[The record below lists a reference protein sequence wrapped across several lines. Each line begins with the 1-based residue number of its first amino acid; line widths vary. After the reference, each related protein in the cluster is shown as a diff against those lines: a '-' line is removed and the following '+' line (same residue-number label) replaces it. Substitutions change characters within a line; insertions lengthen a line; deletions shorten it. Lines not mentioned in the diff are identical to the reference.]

1 MRNIH
6 IIHASRGRASQAEQ
20 TYRNWS
26 QLLSLGDSYTVAI
39 EADQLHDY
47 RHLPTLVVPSKTAI
61 SAFNLAAQVLSSKFK
76 ESDIIIALSDD
87 FPIPCDLDLIRD
99 AVDADGL
106 LKTYDGVQNW
116 IVTLPIMGAVYYQN
130 KGYIYP
136 PQYSHM
142 FADTHLTHEAEIE
155 GKLQFRND
163 IVIKHE
169 HYSIGGVAKDFLNER
184 NDATFEQ
191 GKATY
196 LQWAKDKPL
205 PTSQEAQG
213 LRNWLNANK

>member
-1 MRNIH
+1 MVF
-6 IIHASRGRASQAEQ
+6 
-20 TYRNWS
+20 
-26 QLLSLGDSYTVAI
+26 GDSYTIAI
-39 EADQLHDY
+39 EADSFSDY
-47 RHLPTLVVPSKTAI
+47 RNLPILILPSKSAI
-61 SAFNLAAQVLSSKFK
+61 SAYNLAAHELRGKFK
-76 ESDIIIALSDD
+76 SNDIIIALSDD
-87 FPIPCDLDLIRD
+87 FPVPCDLDLIRD
-99 AVDADGL
+99 AVDTDKV
-106 LKTYDGVQNW
+106 LKTFDGVQKW
-116 IVTLPIMGAVYYQN
+116 IVTLPIMGVGYYLE
-130 KGYIYP
+130 KGFIYP

-196 LQWAKDKPL
+196 LQWAKSKPL

-213 LRNWLNANK
+213 LRNWISANK